1 MTRRSTSMVLGIG
14 LFLFLGMASAQVA
27 ESDVERAQRELQR
40 YFSPQVVR
48 KGSIIKLR
56 NHSRPI
62 VVENNVTSRVGAG
75 ATLSTSL
82 AATSTTGDVEYI
94 EPNYFFERL
103 IPDQKFIRLYQ
114 QARAAS
120 GEVNQ
125 NVDYS
130 KEPRVKLQKFKSSL
144 ELGETVVFDASR
156 SFTLDDSPMEFRWSV
171 TAPDA
176 QAGVTLSRDSVL
188 RFTPDQRGT
197 YVVSLTISN
206 PSFPDLEEALGALR
220 ELLGLLGSV
229 QRRFYSEVS
238 FTIDVSQFNAHVVST
253 LRDPPVLL
261 TELGKTVKL
270 NASLSEPHPQF
281 NKTGMLDHL
290 WKIPDFMFFNLAA
303 PYSNFRKFD
312 TNPYLPLVY
321 FTPDALGGFIVQDEI
336 IDEFGVRQTLS
347 LIVDVSKNE
356 ELKALPYDPNLP
368 DQHKGF
374 LYQHNLMKTYDAW
387 KEIDFSKT
395 APVVVAVIDTG
406 VNINHPDLNKNIWVN
421 QKELNGKPGVDDDQN
436 GYIDDLNGWD
446 FVHND
451 NSPFDDG
458 HHGSHVSGIIA
469 AVTGNGGVVGVA
481 PNVKIMPLKGLYGYG
496 SGELDDLINA
506 IYYAA
511 DNGAH
516 VINASWG
523 GQMEE
528 LAESRALREAILY
541 ATNRGVLFVA
551 ASGNEA
557 LDNDQIPMMPAS
569 YDVDGIVSVAA
580 TDQEDNLAS
589 FSNVGIQSVDLAAPG
604 VNIASSIS
612 WNPQGGQY
620 ELMSGTS
627 MATPMV
633 AGLAALLK
641 SVDPKLTHRQ
651 LKKVLMDSGD
661 PLQVLR
667 GRVQS
672 GKRVNTLKALRAVQG
687 EPRAAVEEVHSEEGA
702 PAAPANAAIE
712 EPEFRIE

>member
-14 LFLFLGMASAQVA
+14 LFLFLGMASAQIA

-48 KGSIIKLR
+48 KGSIIKLK
-56 NHSRPI
+56 NHARPI
-62 VVENNVTSRVGAG
+62 VVDSNVGNSGGTGVGISSSLSASS
-75 ATLSTSL
+75 AT
-82 AATSTTGDVEYI
+82 GNVEYM

-103 IPDQKFIRLYQ
+103 IPDQKYINLYQ
-114 QARAAS
+114 KARAAS

-125 NVDYS
+125 NTDYS
-130 KEPRVKLQKFKSSL
+130 KEPRARLQKFKSSI
-144 ELGETVVFDASR
+144 ELGEEVVLDASR
-156 SFTLDDSPMEFRWSV
+156 SFTLDDSPMEFRWDV
-171 TAPDA
+171 TAPGA
-176 QAGVTLSRDSVL
+176 QTAENLGRDPVL
-188 RFTPDQRGT
+188 NFAPQQRGT
-197 YVVSLTISN
+197 YVVTLTISN
-206 PSFPDLEEALGALR
+206 HAFPDLEEALGALK
-220 ELLGLLGSV
+220 ELLGMLGSG
-229 QRRFYSEVS
+229 QTRFYSQVS
-238 FTIDVSQFNAHVVST
+238 FTIDVSQFKAHVVAT
-253 LRDPPVLL
+253 LQDPPVLL

-312 TNPYLPLVY
+312 SNPYLPLVY
-321 FTPDALGGFIVQDEI
+321 FTPDALGGYVAQDEI
-336 IDEFGVRQTLS
+336 IDEFGVKQS
-347 LIVDVSKNE
+347 LAVIIDVTKNE

-368 DQHKGF
+368 DQHKAH
-374 LYQHNLMKTYDAW
+374 LYQHGIMKTYDAW
-387 KEIDFSKT
+387 KEINFEKT
-395 APVVVAVIDTG
+395 AEVIVAVIDTG

-421 QKELNGKPGVDDDQN
+421 KKELNGKPGVDDDQN

-469 AVTGNGGVVGVA
+469 AVVGNGGVVGVA

-496 SGELDDLINA
+496 SGMLADLINA

-511 DNGAH
+511 DNGAS

-528 LAESRALREAILY
+528 LEESRALREAILY
-541 ATNRGVLFVA
+541 ATNHGVLFVA
-551 ASGNEA
+551 AAGNEA
-557 LDNDQIPMMPAS
+557 LDNDQIPMMPSS
-569 YDVDGIVSVAA
+569 YDVDGILSVAA
-580 TDQEDNLAS
+580 TDQEDKLAS
-589 FSNVGIQSVDLAAPG
+589 FSNVGMGSVDVAAPG
-604 VNIASSIS
+604 VYIASSIS
-612 WNPQGGQY
+612 WNPQGAEY
-620 ELMSGTS
+620 EIMSGTS

-641 SVDPKLTHRQ
+641 SVDPKLTQKQ
-651 LKKVLMDSGD
+651 LKKILMESGD
-661 PLQVLR
+661 SLEALK
-667 GRVQS
+667 GRIQS

-687 EPRAAVEEVHSEEGA
+687 TPRSAVGEVLLDDSLLA
-702 PAAPANAAIE
+702 VPAVLSAEAE
-712 EPEFRIE
+712 SRTE